1 MRLKP
6 ACCVLMTVC
15 AAAIGTAHAQQAYPV
30 KPVRIIAAAAPG
42 GGADITARIL
52 APKLAEFLGQ
62 PVIVDNRPGAA
73 TVIGTTAVARAAP
86 DGYTLLMA
94 LGSFT
99 INPSVQTKLPY
110 DTLKDFTAVT
120 QVAEAANFIVVHPSL
135 PAKTLKEFIAFA
147 RTRPGQ
153 LHYASSGVGGNP
165 HLTMELFLLMTKL
178 KLTHVPYK
186 GVGPGITDLVA
197 GHVQVMLTSI
207 LSTLNYVNAGR
218 LRALA
223 VTGARRSEVA
233 PEVPTVAE
241 AGVPGYEATQW
252 FGVIAPAG
260 TPSAVIARLHGDIV
274 KTLKEPDVRKL
285 FLNNGATP
293 VGSTPD
299 AFAAFLKADIEKWAK
314 VVKAAGVKPD
324 Q

>member
-1 MRLKP
+1 MRLRRP
-6 ACCVLMTVC
+6 CCVLMTIC
-15 AAAIGTAHAQQAYPV
+15 ASALATAHAQQPYPA
-30 KPVRIIAAAAPG
+30 KPVRMIAAAAPG

-52 APKLAEFLGQ
+52 APKLGEFLGQ
-62 PVIVDNRPGAA
+62 QVIVDNRPGAA

-120 QVAEAANFIVVHPSL
+120 QVAEAANFVVVHPSL
-135 PAKTLKEFIAFA
+135 PAKTLKEFIALA
-147 RTRPGQ
+147 RARPGQ

-165 HLTMELFLLMTKL
+165 HLTMELLLLMTNL
-178 KLTHVPYK
+178 KLVHVPYK

-223 VTGARRSEVA
+223 VTGAARSEVA
-233 PEVPTVAE
+233 PAVPTVAE
-241 AGVPGYEATQW
+241 SGVPGYQATQW

-260 TPSAVIARLHGDIV
+260 TPPAVIQRLHGDIV
-274 KTLKEPDVRKL
+274 KTLKEPEVRKL

-293 VGSTPD
+293 VGSTPE